1 MLRTKVFRG
10 EEMKVLDE
18 ATGRVS
24 AVVSTEKVDRDGDVI
39 RAEGWKLGN
48 FLKHPV
54 LLVNHDYYSIRS
66 QIGEWESMEIN
77 GNKMTGVARFYIG
90 KGNAFAD
97 WGFELGMEK

>member
-39 RAEGWKLGN
+39 RAEGWNLGN

-54 LLVNHDYYSIRS
+54 LLVNHDYYSYGRRS
-66 QIGEWESMEIN
+66 ES
-77 GNKMTGVARFYIG
+77 GSRWKSTATR
-90 KGNAFAD
+90 
-97 WGFELGMEK
+97 